1 MAPTQTDAGKLLGIY
16 LNDHLAGA
24 TVGVELAKRT
34 AGANH
39 GTEFGDPLGQLASEI
54 AQDRSALRRIMDRLD
69 VRADPVKTTLA
80 WGAEKAGRLKLNG
93 QLRGYSPLSRLVE
106 IDGLITGAAGK
117 LSLWRALQVT
127 APSEPRL
134 DGADLASLEQ
144 RAEDQ
149 LRRLHDLRD
158 RAAATAFVVPAA
170 APVPGQR

>member
-1 MAPTQTDAGKLLGIY
+1 MASTQPGADKLLGIY

-34 AGANH
+34 ANANR
-39 GTEFGDPLGQLASEI
+39 GTEFGGPLQQLASEI
-54 AQDRSALRRIMDRLD
+54 DEDRSALRRIMDRLG

-93 QLRGYSPLSRLVE
+93 QLRGYSPLSRVVE
-106 IDGLITGAAGK
+106 VEGLISGVNGK
-117 LSLWRALQVT
+117 LSLWQALQVT

-134 DGADLASLEQ
+134 DAAELASLEQ

-149 LRRLHDLRD
+149 ARRLHELRD
-158 RAAATAFVVPAA
+158 RATAVAFSRA
-170 APVPGQR
+170 

>member
-1 MAPTQTDAGKLLGIY
+1 MAPTRTDAGKLLGIY

-34 AGANH
+34 TGANQ
-39 GTEFGDPLGQLASEI
+39 GTEFGGPLQQLASEI
-54 AQDRSALRRIMDRLD
+54 AEDRAALRRIMDRLD

-93 QLRGYSPLSRLVE
+93 QIRGYSPLSRVVE
-106 IDGLITGAAGK
+106 IEGLISGVNGK
-117 LSLWRALQVT
+117 LSLWRALQVR

-134 DGADLASLEQ
+134 DAAELASLDE

-158 RAAATAFVVPAA
+158 RATAVAFTH
-170 APVPGQR
+170 G

>member
-1 MAPTQTDAGKLLGIY
+1 MASTQPGADKLLGIY

-34 AGANH
+34 ANANR
-39 GTEFGDPLGQLASEI
+39 GTEFGGPLQQLASEI
-54 AQDRSALRRIMDRLD
+54 DEDRSALRRIMDRLG

-93 QLRGYSPLSRLVE
+93 QLRGYSPLSRVVE
-106 IDGLITGAAGK
+106 VEGLISGVNGK
-117 LSLWRALQVT
+117 LSLWQALQVT

-134 DGADLASLEQ
+134 DAAELASLEQ

-149 LRRLHDLRD
+149 ARRLHELRD
-158 RAAATAFVVPAA
+158 RATAVAFTRA
-170 APVPGQR
+170 

>member
-39 GTEFGDPLGQLASEI
+39 GTEFGAPLGQLASEI
-54 AQDRSALRRIMDRLD
+54 AEDRSALRRIMDRLD

-93 QLRGYSPLSRLVE
+93 QLRGYSPLSRVVE
-106 IDGLITGAAGK
+106 VEGLISGVNGK

-127 APSEPRL
+127 APAEPRL
-134 DGADLASLEQ
+134 DATELASLEQ
-144 RAEDQ
+144 RAQDQ

-158 RAAATAFVVPAA
+158 GAVATAFTRA
-170 APVPGQR
+170 